1 MNENASTNSKKVLV
15 VEDERPLAKALEMK
29 LKEVGFEVETLD
41 NGKDALAMVQKE
53 SFNLIILD
61 ILMPKMN
68 GLKFL
73 EEVVKKGIEIPVI
86 VASNLSRED
95 EIKQAKRL
103 GAVDYF
109 IKSETSLGDIVS
121 IVQQRLNGTQ
131 SAQSASK

>member
-1 MNENASTNSKKVLV
+1 MDTENTSPSKTVLV
-15 VEDERPLAKALEMK
+15 VEDERPLARALEMK
-29 LKEVGFEVETLD
+29 LKEAGFEVDVMD
-41 NGKDALAMVQKE
+41 NGKSALEAVSQKT
-53 SFNLIILD
+53 FGLIILD

-73 EEVVKKGIEIPVI
+73 EEMVKKNIEIPVI

-95 EIKQAKRL
+95 EIKEAKRL

-121 IVQQRLNGTQ
+121 IVEERLNG
-131 SAQSASK
+131 